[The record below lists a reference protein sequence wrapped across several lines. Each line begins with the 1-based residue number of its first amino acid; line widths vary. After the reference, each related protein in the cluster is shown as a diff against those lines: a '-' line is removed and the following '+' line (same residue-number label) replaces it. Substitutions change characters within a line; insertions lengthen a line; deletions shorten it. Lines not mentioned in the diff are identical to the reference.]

1 MKTLSLSE
9 KKQPL
14 FSDYC
19 QFLLASFDNFTQT
32 YFADHTEKWSHDQ
45 LNRLLRE
52 ERISAG
58 DLWRSVKN
66 DIEFHPDGYLLF
78 DDTVVSKP
86 YGNQAI
92 QPVRRQW
99 SGSEKRVVEGIG
111 IVTCVYVHPKTHA
124 YWIIDYRIYDVD
136 RDAKTK
142 LEHLLDMLRNAH
154 FVKRLPFRTVLIDA
168 WYASMNVMKA
178 IEALSKVYYAP
189 LKRNRLV
196 STSVETPYQ
205 RIEALTW
212 TPAEASEG
220 KLVHINKFPKGHQVK
235 VFRLVSDSGRT
246 EYIATN
252 DLSQSDTEATQQKC
266 RLRWKIEQLH
276 RELKQ
281 TTGIGECQCRQH
293 RAQRNHIACCLWVWV
308 SLTRAARAAG
318 QTIYQL
324 KESLLHDYMRQQL
337 QKPTISVNIA

>member
-1 MKTLSLSE
+1 MNTINLSE

-19 QFLLASFDNFTQT
+19 QFLLASFHNFTQT

-58 DLWRSVKN
+58 DLWRSVKA
-66 DIEFHPDGYLLF
+66 DIEVDPDGYLLF

-86 YGNQAI
+86 YAKAI

-111 IVTCVYVHPKTHA
+111 IVTCVYVNPKTHA
-124 YWIIDYRIYDVD
+124 YWIIDYRLYDVD
-136 RDAKTK
+136 RDGKTK
-142 LEHLLDMLRNAH
+142 LQHLLDMLRNAH
-154 FVKRLPFRTVLIDA
+154 FVKRLAFRTVLIDS
-168 WYASMNVMKA
+168 WYASMKVMKA

-196 STSVETPYQ
+196 STSVTSGYQ
-205 RIEALTW
+205 RVETLTW
-212 TPAEASEG
+212 TPAEAREG
-220 KLVHINKFPKGHQVK
+220 QLVHLNKFPKGHQVK
-235 VFRLVSDSGRT
+235 VFRIVSASGRT

-252 DLSQSDTEATQQKC
+252 DLSHSDTQATRDHC

-281 TTGIGECQCRQH
+281 TTGIGKCQSRTH

-324 KESLLHDYMRQQL
+324 KEGLLDDYIRQHL
-337 QKPTISVNIA
+337 QKPPISINFA

>member
-1 MKTLSLSE
+1 MKTLSVSE

-19 QFLLASFDNFTQT
+19 QFLLASFHNFTQT
-32 YFADHTEKWSHDQ
+32 YFAEHTDRWSHDQ

-52 ERISAG
+52 ERLSAG

-66 DIEFHPDGYLLF
+66 DIDFDPEGYLLF

-86 YGNQAI
+86 HAKAI
-92 QPVRRQW
+92 EPVRRQW
-99 SGSEKRVVEGIG
+99 SGSEKRVIEGIG
-111 IVTCVYVHPKTHA
+111 IVTCVYVNPKTHA

-142 LEHLLDMLRNAH
+142 LQHLLDMLANAH
-154 FVKRLPFRTVLIDA
+154 FVKRLAFRTVLIDA
-168 WYASMNVMKA
+168 WYASMTVMKT
-178 IEALSKVYYAP
+178 IESLSKVYYVP

-196 STSVETPYQ
+196 STCVASDYQRVET
-205 RIEALTW
+205 LTW
-212 TPAEASEG
+212 TPAEATCG
-220 KLVHINKFPKGHQVK
+220 QLVHIKKFPKGHQVK

-252 DLSQSDTEATQQKC
+252 DLSQCDVEATQQNC

-281 TTGIGECQCRQH
+281 TTGIGECQCRKH

-308 SLTRAARAAG
+308 SLTRAARATG
-318 QTIYQL
+318 QTVYQL
-324 KESLLHDYMRQQL
+324 KDSLLGDYIRQQL
-337 QKPTISVNIA
+337 KKPAIVFNFA

>member
-1 MKTLSLSE
+1 MINLSE
-9 KKQPL
+9 NRKPL
-14 FSDYC
+14 LANYC
-19 QFLLASFDNFTQT
+19 QFLLASFENFTQT

-45 LNRLLRE
+45 LNRLLRQ

-66 DIEFHPDGYLLF
+66 DIDFDPDGYLIF

-86 YGNQAI
+86 YAKAI
-92 QPVRRQW
+92 QPVRRQY

-111 IVTCVYVHPKTHA
+111 IVTCVYVNPKTHA

-142 LEHLLDMLRNAH
+142 LEHLLDMLSNAH
-154 FVKRLPFRTVLIDA
+154 FVKRLAFQTVLIDS
-168 WYASMNVMKA
+168 WYASMGVMKA
-178 IEALSKVYYAP
+178 IESLSKVYYAP

-196 STSVETPYQ
+196 STSVASAYQ
-205 RIEALTW
+205 RLETLTW
-212 TPAEASEG
+212 TPAEAIEG
-220 KLVHINKFPKGHQVK
+220 KLVHIKKFPKGHQVK
-235 VFRLVSDSGRT
+235 LFRLVSASGRT

-252 DLSQSDTEATQQKC
+252 DLSQSDVETTQQHC

-281 TTGIGECQCRQH
+281 TTGIGQCQSRQH

-308 SLTRAARAAG
+308 SLTRAARGAG

-324 KESLLHDYMRQQL
+324 KESLLDDYIRKQL
-337 QKPTISVNIA
+337 LKPTISINIA

>member
-1 MKTLSLSE
+1 MKTLFMCE
-9 KKQPL
+9 KKHSL

-19 QFLLASFDNFTQT
+19 QFLLASFQNFTQT
-32 YFADHTEKWSHDQ
+32 YFAAHTEKWSHDQ

-66 DIEFHPDGYLLF
+66 DIDFDADGYLLF
-78 DDTVVSKP
+78 DDTVVAKP
-86 YGNQAI
+86 YAKAI
-92 QPVRRQW
+92 QGVRRQW
-99 SGSEKRVVEGIG
+99 SGSEKRAVEGIG
-111 IVTCVYVHPKTHA
+111 IVTCVYVNPQTRA
-124 YWIIDYRIYDVD
+124 YWIIDYRIYDID
-136 RDAKTK
+136 RDGKTK
-142 LEHLLDMLRNAH
+142 LQHLLDMLKNAH
-154 FVKRLPFRTVLIDA
+154 FVKRLAFRTVVIDA
-168 WYASMNVMKA
+168 WYAAMSIMKA
-178 IEALSKVYYAP
+178 IERLGKIYYAP

-196 STSVETPYQ
+196 SISVAAGYQRVET
-205 RIEALTW
+205 LTW
-212 TPAEASEG
+212 GSGEATTG

-235 VFRLVSDSGRT
+235 LFRIASASGRT

-252 DLSQSDTEATQQKC
+252 DLSQCDAETTEKRV

-281 TTGIGECQCRQH
+281 TTGLGACQCRKH

-308 SLTRAARAAG
+308 SLKRTAQATG

-324 KESLLHDYMRQQL
+324 KESLLHDYMRKQL
-337 QKPTISVNIA
+337 QNPTISVNIA

>member
-1 MKTLSLSE
+1 MNTLSVSE
-9 KKQPL
+9 KKHPL

-19 QFLLASFDNFTQT
+19 QFLLASFHNFTQT
-32 YFADHTEKWSHDQ
+32 YFADHTPKWSHDQ

-58 DLWRSVKN
+58 DLYHSVKN
-66 DIEFHPDGYLLF
+66 DIDFHPDGCLLF
-78 DDTVVSKP
+78 DDTVVEKR
-86 YGNQAI
+86 YAKAI

-111 IVTCVYVHPKTHA
+111 IVTCVYVNPKTRV
-124 YWIIDYRIYDVD
+124 YWIIDYRLYDVD
-136 RDAKTK
+136 RDGKTK
-142 LEHLLDMLRNAH
+142 LHHLLDMLRNAH
-154 FVKRLPFRTVLIDA
+154 FVKRLAFRTVLIDS
-168 WYASMNVMKA
+168 WYASMKVMKA

-196 STSVETPYQ
+196 STSVTSGYQ
-205 RIEALTW
+205 RVETLTW
-212 TPAEASEG
+212 TPAEAREG
-220 KLVHINKFPKGHQVK
+220 QLVHLNKFPKGHQVK
-235 VFRLVSDSGRT
+235 VFRIVSASGRT

-252 DLSQSDTEATQQKC
+252 DLSQSDAGATKQMC
-266 RLRWKIEQLH
+266 RVRWKIEQLH

-281 TTGIGECQCRQH
+281 TTGIGKCQSRTH

-324 KESLLHDYMRQQL
+324 KEGLLDDYIRQQL
-337 QKPTISVNIA
+337 HEPTISVNIA